1 MPLSR
6 LRLHLTAWFGAA
18 FVIGLLVLDIGFY
31 VYSHRKAETRL
42 SRELAAA
49 ARGLH
54 EAIRAEESSHPGDAS
69 GAVDD
74 AVGEWP
80 SGQDALVVWSAG
92 GRLLGGRGPEE
103 LRAAF
108 PSPEGLPP
116 GLTLRRVPLK
126 GEPDAQVALYRD
138 TGSDSL
144 TVAAMLTTAQMKK
157 DEEVLAGW
165 LLVSLPLLALLAL
178 AAGYVLARRALRPVR
193 ELALRAAAIEPDDLH
208 HRLPVRT
215 PADEIDGL
223 ALQFNHLL
231 ERLGAA
237 QSTNRSFL
245 ARAAHQLKTPLT
257 VVRGESAL
265 GLERSRTIVE
275 HEAILRR
282 IQLAAEQMS
291 RRVADLLLLARATAG
306 DRPPLADDVELDGL
320 VWQCADLM
328 RARAQATHHRLEL
341 AQVDPVLVRGNED
354 LLREACLE
362 LIENACKH
370 ATAGTPIRLSVLIES
385 EAALVLVVS
394 QGGPVSRPTPPQ
406 HGQPADGEH
415 LGLTIVEWIAGVHG
429 GSLHVSHAGD
439 ANAVAI
445 RLPSVIQSTGQPESP
460 RPPTLAA
467 TVSSRRETP

>member
-6 LRLHLTAWFGAA
+6 FRLHLTAWFGAA
-18 FVIGLLVLDIGFY
+18 FIIGLLALDVGFY
-31 VYSHRKAETRL
+31 LYSSRKAEARIA
-42 SRELAAA
+42 RELASA

-54 EAIRAEESSHPGDAS
+54 EAIRGEEASHPGDER
-69 GAVDD
+69 GAVAD

-80 SGQDALVVWSAG
+80 PGQDALMVWGPG
-92 GRLLGGRGPEE
+92 GQTLGGRGPEE
-103 LRAAF
+103 FRNAF
-108 PSPEGLPP
+108 PAPADLAP
-116 GLTLRRVPLK
+116 GLTFREVPLSAEAD
-126 GEPDAQVALYRD
+126 GRVAFYREA
-138 TGSDSL
+138 GGDSL
-144 TVAAMLTTAQMKK
+144 TVGALLTTIQMRE

-165 LLVSLPLLALLAL
+165 LLISLPLLALLAL
-178 AAGYVLARRALRPVR
+178 AGGYVLARRALQPVR

-208 HRLPVRT
+208 QRLPVRA

-223 ALQFNHLL
+223 ALQFNQLL
-231 ERLGAA
+231 ERLEKA
-237 QSTNRSFL
+237 QSTNRTFL

-265 GLERSRTIVE
+265 GLERPRDVAE

-291 RRVADLLLLARATAG
+291 RRVADLLLLARASAG

-341 AQVDPVLVRGNED
+341 AQVEPLVVRGNED

-370 ATAGTPIRLSVLIES
+370 APAETLIRLSVMMEAD
-385 EAALVLVVS
+385 AALLLVVS
-394 QGGPVSRPTPPQ
+394 GSGPRSPAPEADQHPP
-406 HGQPADGEH
+406 GER

-429 GSLHVSHAGD
+429 GTLLVSEAGD
-439 ANAVAI
+439 ENAFAL
-445 RLPSVIQSTGQPESP
+445 RLPSVVRPAGLESAIEP
-460 RPPTLAA
+460 SEPDPAPSGHLA
-467 TVSSRRETP
+467 P